1 MIIPLPQ
8 SSSTQPT
15 PQQAQFSGGAS
26 RVSQSTISMAGVSAP
41 QAVQVDSRIA
51 GFDAAP
57 LQAFGELGMR
67 VADGLHNIQMERYEA
82 QNKVHLAD
90 AQLEMAQTFAQFEN
104 WKLESNAD
112 PSTWDEA
119 WKERADTIQ
128 AKFDSEQKFSPAARQ
143 ALGLE
148 LKSWRGNTGIRVS
161 TDAAKA
167 VFQKAADHDIANIRS
182 AIARGDVGAVQS
194 IAGPSKYISAPDK
207 VNYFLQAQDM
217 RKQLDEK
224 AALDAD
230 ISRISENPRAWL
242 TENADMKPQGYDDLK
257 RMNYLKGQAQ
267 SMLQDQTQGA
277 TEEILNGFA
286 MAGEKGR
293 VMQDEE
299 IERMANGRLSP
310 YALERLKEENASRY
324 NAQEKARRASPDY
337 QKELFGRTSAMIEQ
351 FDPLADGADDT
362 LVELNMQIG
371 QMSEGN
377 STELRARLN
386 KKRDQANGKPVENT
400 LQDAARKQLQEIML
414 KPSRFE
420 TQVKP
425 STAVLS
431 GLLLDKGKMQQAG
444 LSEAQAS
451 AIAGVYKD
459 KDKGGYRKAMERF
472 REEINTIDRSKVQKG
487 ALGSYDQAAID
498 ALMNGTDEMQ
508 TITDQE
514 AKFSAH
520 AEYGEAEKNLNDWFS
535 KNPNADTDQVKE
547 AMRKIMGDSK
557 AVIELKAPP
566 FKLGT
571 PPVKVDPE
579 AHKKVSMIPYNGV
592 PANVRYNNPAAA
604 WPRPAD
610 AKYGLIGYGVLN
622 DGEGNKIGRFPSPVH
637 GAAANFDL
645 FASKYTGMSLRS
657 AMTKWRG
664 RPSPVPKGYDP
675 AAVVDEGF
683 LNDPD
688 RAVDFF
694 KKMALHESP
703 DFKSMTD
710 DDWRSAWQM
719 WRNGGA

>member
-1 MIIPLPQ
+1 
-8 SSSTQPT
+8 
-15 PQQAQFSGGAS
+15 
-26 RVSQSTISMAGVSAP
+26 MAGVSAP

-67 VADGLHNIQMERYEA
+67 VADGLHNLQMERYEA

-90 AQLEMAQTFAQFEN
+90 AQLEMAQTVAQFEN

-167 VFQKAADHDIANIRS
+167 VFQRAAEHDVASIRS
-182 AIARGDVGAVQS
+182 AIAGGDIDAVRT
-194 IAGPSKYISAPDK
+194 IAESSKYLGADDK
-207 VNYFLQAQDM
+207 VNYLLQAQDA

-293 VMQDEE
+293 VMADEE

-444 LSEAQAS
+444 LSEAQAA

-508 TITDQE
+508 TITDQQ
-514 AKFSAH
+514 AKFNAH
-520 AEYGEAEKNLNDWFS
+520 AEYGEAEKRMNEWFS
-535 KNPNADTDQVKE
+535 KNPNADE
-547 AMRKIMGDSK
+547 K
-557 AVIELKAPP
+557 AVSEKLSEIIGAKTSLRVAP
-566 FKLGT
+566 KLPGQGPKGAFDGT
-571 PPVKVDPE
+571 PD
-579 AHKKVSMIPYNGV
+579 KVSASSAVDMIKQFEAGGAPKGFHEKAY
-592 PANVRYNNPAAA
+592 
-604 WPRPAD
+604 WD
-610 AKYGLIGYGVLN
+610 YGQWSIGYGTKAKP
-622 DGEGNKIGRFPSPVH
+622 GEVIDKAEAERRLANELASHRSRVMAHAEKH
-637 GAAANFDL
+637 GYQFTPHQIDALTSFDYNTGSLEQLTANGTRKPEEI
-645 FASKYTGMSLRS
+645 ASKMLAYVKADGKTL
-657 AMTKWRG
+657 
-664 RPSPVPKGYDP
+664 KGLVNRRK
-675 AAVVDEGF
+675 A
-683 LNDPD
+683 
-688 RAVDFF
+688 
-694 KKMALHESP
+694 ESNL
-703 DFKSMTD
+703 F
-710 DDWRSAWQM
+710 Q
-719 WRNGGA
+719 NGY